1 VLKRREKGVQEM
13 FTKEG
18 MIAFDEALRIRM
30 VARQKELRLSDK
42 ALGQMAFPF
51 MGNPL
56 GKVRSIL
63 IAQGA
68 GEDKKPQNIR
78 TADLYNLCQ
87 ALGLMFH
94 DEIRAAVKIAEQKQS
109 PS

>member
-1 VLKRREKGVQEM
+1 ML
-13 FTKEG
+13 TKDG
-18 MIAFDEALRIRM
+18 MVIFDDAIRTQLA
-30 VARQKELRLSDK
+30 ARQKELKLSDK

-68 GEDKKPQNIR
+68 GEDKKPQNLR
-78 TADLYNLCQ
+78 MADLVNLCQ
-87 ALGLMFH
+87 ALVLNLHDVIRMGL
-94 DEIRAAVKIAEQKQS
+94 KQADGK
-109 PS
+109 

>member
-1 VLKRREKGVQEM
+1 MDMLTKKGM
-13 FTKEG
+13 D
-18 MIAFDEALRIRM
+18 IFDAAIRSRL

-63 IAQGA
+63 IFQGA
-68 GEDKKPQNIR
+68 GDYKKPQNIR
-78 TADLYNLCQ
+78 TTDLINLCQ
-87 ALGLMFH
+87 ALGLNFH
-94 DEIRAAVKIAEQKQS
+94 EEVRVAVKSAEQNKS
-109 PS
+109 P

>member
-1 VLKRREKGVQEM
+1 ML
-13 FTKEG
+13 TKDG
-18 MIAFDEALRIRM
+18 MVIFDDAIRTQLA
-30 VARQKELRLSDK
+30 ARQKELRLSDK

-68 GEDKKPQNIR
+68 GEDKKPQNLR
-78 TADLYNLCQ
+78 MADLVNLCQ
-87 ALGLMFH
+87 ALGLNLH
-94 DEIRAAVKIAEQKQS
+94 DVIRMGLKQTDGK
-109 PS
+109 